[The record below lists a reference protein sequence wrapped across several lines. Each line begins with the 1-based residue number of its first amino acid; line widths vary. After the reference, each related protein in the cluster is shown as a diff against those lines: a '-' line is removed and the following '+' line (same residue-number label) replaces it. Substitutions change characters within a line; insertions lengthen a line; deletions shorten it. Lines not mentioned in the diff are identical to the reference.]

1 MENDGA
7 VPETEAEIEQRLNSL
22 STDEDD
28 QAARWGEDTAILATG
43 ALHKDVHVSE
53 ETPLISRP
61 TDAHTPHGNEWP
73 GQADFDSLPA
83 WRRPSVSSSNISL
96 MPYLILSFF
105 RSFGSSR
112 SFSFSLSLSEAS
124 SSPS

>member
-22 STDEDD
+22 STDEDE

-83 WRRPSVSSSNISL
+83 WRRPSVGSSNHALVQSL
-96 MPYLILSFF
+96 IPSSF
-105 RSFGSSR
+105 RSFGFSR
-112 SFSFSLSLSEAS
+112 SFSCLLSLLEAS
-124 SSPS
+124 SSLS